1 MTAAAA
7 LVLAVAV
14 AAALLAGAAEA
25 SRPKW
30 NLTKKGTTVTYD
42 KYSLMIDGRRELFF
56 SGAIHYPRSPT
67 QMWPKL
73 LKTAKEGGLNTIE
86 TYVFWN
92 AHEPEPGKFNFEGR
106 NDMIKFLKLIQSF
119 GMYAIVR
126 IGPFIQGEWNHGA
139 LPYWLREIPHIIFR
153 ANNEPY
159 KREMEKFVRFI
170 VQMLKDENL
179 FASQGGNIILA
190 QIENEYGNIKKDH
203 ITEGDKYLEW
213 AAEMAIST
221 NIGVP
226 WIMCK
231 QSTAPGVVIPTCN
244 GRHCGDTWIMK
255 DENKPHLWTENW
267 TAQFRAFGNDLAQR
281 SAEDIAYS
289 VLRFFAKGGTLVNYY
304 MYYGGTN
311 FGRTG
316 ASYVLTG
323 YYDEG
328 PIDEYGMPKAPKYG
342 HLRDLHNVIK
352 SYSRA
357 FLEGK
362 QSFEL
367 LGQGYEARNFEI
379 PEEKLCLAFIS
390 NNNTG
395 EDGTVIFRGDKY
407 YIPSRSVSILADC
420 KHVVYNTKRVFV
432 QHSERS
438 FHKAEKATKNN
449 VWEMF
454 SELIPRYKQT
464 TIRNK
469 EPLEQYNQ
477 TKDQSDYL
485 WYTTSFRLEAD
496 DLPIRG
502 DIRPV
507 IAVKS
512 TAHAMVGFVNDAFA
526 GNGHGS
532 KKEKFFTFE
541 TPISLRLGVNH
552 LALLSSSMG
561 MKDSGG
567 ELVELKG
574 GIQDCTIQ
582 GLNTGTLDLQI
593 NGWGHKAKLEGEVKE
608 IYTEKGMGAV
618 KWVPAVSG
626 QAVTWYKRYFDEP
639 DGDDP
644 VVLDMTS
651 MCKGMIF
658 VNGEGMGRY
667 WTSYKTPGKV
677 ASQAVYH
684 IPRTFLK
691 SKNNLLVVFEEEL
704 GKPEGIL
711 IQTVR
716 RDDICVFISEHNPA
730 QIKPWD
736 EHGGQIKLI
745 AEDHNTRGFLNCPPK
760 KIIQEVVFASFG
772 NPVGSCANFTVGT
785 CHTPNAKEIVAKEC
799 LGKKGCVLP
808 VLHTFYGADIN
819 CPTTTATLAVQ
830 VRCHKK
836 GDPE

>member
-1 MTAAAA
+1 MKMKGTVAAA
-7 LVLAVAV
+7 LIL
-14 AAALLAGAAEA
+14 AALLAGAAEA
-25 SRPKW
+25 SKW
-30 NLTKKGTTVTYD
+30 TLTKKGTVVSYD
-42 KYSLMIDGRRELFF
+42 ERSLLIDGKRDLFF
-56 SGAIHYPRSPT
+56 SGAIHYPRSPPD
-67 QMWPKL
+67 MWHKL
-73 LKTAKEGGLNTIE
+73 LKTAKDGGLNTIE

-92 AHEPEPGKFNFEGR
+92 AHEPEPGKYNFEGR
-106 NDMIKFLKLIQSF
+106 NDLIKFLKLIQSHD
-119 GMYAIVR
+119 MYALVR
-126 IGPFIQGEWNHGA
+126 IGPFIQAEWNHGG

-159 KREMEKFVRFI
+159 KKEMEKFVRFI
-170 VQMLKDENL
+170 VQKLKDAEM
-179 FASQGGNIILA
+179 FASQGGPVILA

-203 ITEGDKYLEW
+203 IVEGDKYLEW
-213 AAEMAIST
+213 AAQMAIST
-221 NIGVP
+221 NTGVP

-231 QSTAPGVVIPTCN
+231 QSTAPGEVIPTCN
-244 GRHCGDTWIMK
+244 GRHCGDTWTLK
-255 DENKPHLWTENW
+255 DKNKPRLWTENW
-267 TAQFRAFGNDLAQR
+267 TAQFRAFGDQLALR

-304 MYYGGTN
+304 MQYYGGTN

-328 PIDEYGMPKAPKYG
+328 PVDECMPKAPKYG
-342 HLRDLHNVIK
+342 HLRDLHNLIK

-367 LGQGYEARNFEI
+367 LAHGYEAHNFEI

-395 EDGTVIFRGDKY
+395 EDGTVNFRGDKY

-438 FHKAEKATKNN
+438 FHTAQKLAKSNA
-449 VWEMF
+449 WEMY
-454 SELIPRYKQT
+454 SEPIPRYKLT
-464 TIRNK
+464 SIRNK
-469 EPLEQYNQ
+469 EPMEQYNL
-477 TKDQSDYL
+477 TKDDSDYL
-485 WYTTSFRLEAD
+485 CFRLEAD
-496 DLPIRG
+496 DLPFRG

-507 IAVKS
+507 VQVKS
-512 TAHAMVGFVNDAFA
+512 TSHALMGFVNDAFA
-526 GNGHGS
+526 GNGRGS
-532 KKEKFFTFE
+532 KKEKGFMFE
-541 TPISLRLGVNH
+541 TPINLRIGINH

-567 ELVELKG
+567 ELVEVKG

-582 GLNTGTLDLQI
+582 GLNTGTLDLQV
-593 NGWGHKAKLEGEVKE
+593 NGWGHKVKLEGEVKE

-618 KWVPAVSG
+618 KWVPATTG
-626 QAVTWYKRYFDEP
+626 RAVTWYKRYFDEP
-639 DGDDP
+639 DGEDP

-651 MCKGMIF
+651 MGKGMIF

-667 WTSYKTPGKV
+667 WPSYRTVGGVP
-677 ASQAVYH
+677 SQAMYH
-684 IPRTFLK
+684 IPRPFLK
-691 SKNNLLVVFEEEL
+691 PKNNLLVIFEEEL

-730 QIKPWD
+730 QIKTWD
-736 EHGGQIKLI
+736 KDGGQIKLI
-745 AEDHNTRGFLNCPPK
+745 AEDHSTRGILKCPPK
-760 KIIQEVVFASFG
+760 KTIQEVVFASFG
-772 NPVGSCANFTVGT
+772 NPEGSCANFTAGT
-785 CHTPNAKEIVAKEC
+785 CHTPNAKDIVAKEC
-799 LGKKGCVLP
+799 LGKKSCVLP
-808 VLHTFYGADIN
+808 VLHTVYGADIN

-830 VRCHKK
+830 VRCHPKN
-836 GDPE
+836 GEPE